1 MEHYTEYL
9 QLLRQLTKELE
20 ELSELAQQKSSAV
33 RQDDLNALNE
43 VIRQEQA
50 LSLSLRSIEQK
61 RQKTLEAMDM
71 TDVPLGRLASRY
83 PEDMR
88 LEVKQTTEKLIRQYR
103 LYQGVS
109 DSARD
114 LLEVNLHEV
123 ENVLA
128 GMGSGQPLD
137 VHGDLIIETPTRM
150 KTDFRA

>member
-50 LSLSLRSIEQK
+50 RSLSLRSIEQK